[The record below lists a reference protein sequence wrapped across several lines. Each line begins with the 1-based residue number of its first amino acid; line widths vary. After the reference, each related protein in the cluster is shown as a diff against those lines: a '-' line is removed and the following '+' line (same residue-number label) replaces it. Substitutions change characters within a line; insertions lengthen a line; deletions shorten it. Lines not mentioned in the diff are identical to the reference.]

1 MNAISRWAVGI
12 TWSLRRH
19 AVHPGAVPVARDQFM
34 AACNSGT
41 YVYIDGRSTWVPSHV
56 EKAQNIPDCKRCEKI
71 LAREADTTFGD
82 LAEQVA

>member
-1 MNAISRWAVGI
+1 MSTTTGWATGI

-19 AVHPGAVPVARDQFM
+19 AVRPGSVPVARDQFM

-41 YVYIDGRSTWVPSHV
+41 AYIAGQSARIPSHV
-56 EKAQNIPDCKRCEKI
+56 KKAQKVPNCMRCEKI